1 MGDFSDLMSIYCRYY
16 SYISGKIILLSENK
30 VSSSLYKYKLNP
42 LIIYKFEYSIIIEVD
57 SETDGFDNSFII
69 ISTLNFGLQLEFFI
83 EQIVDN
89 NNQNNEL
96 LTINFYNDKNY
107 IYHIYKLQVKNSFTP
122 NTYIKKIP
130 IIPCLKEEN
139 ITLSDNT
146 TQLVNFTFEND
157 KFDINFLI
165 NNNILLDP
173 SRNYYSYS
181 DSNKKFEFKK
191 GSVSGVFD
199 NYYIYS
205 NSSNAFS
212 LICQINITS
221 CFSLCQ
227 TCTPGKEGTPQ
238 IILAEIV

>member
-1 MGDFSDLMSIYCRYY
+1 MGDFWDLISIYCRYY

-30 VSSSLYKYKLNP
+30 VSSSIYKYKINP

-122 NTYIKKIP
+122 NTYIKRIP

-146 TQLVNFTFEND
+146 TQHVNFTFEHD

-181 DSNKKFEFKK
+181 DSNKKFEFKNE
-191 GSVSGVFD
+191 VFQV
-199 NYYIYS
+199 
-205 NSSNAFS
+205 F
-212 LICQINITS
+212 LI
-221 CFSLCQ
+221 
-227 TCTPGKEGTPQ
+227 
-238 IILAEIV
+238 IIIFILRAQMPFLWYVK